1 MLFSKDHITFTLKP
15 KKTFTMSISRLNKIH
30 KVLFPVTL
38 AYAEKLPVFSID
50 DFDFN

>member
-1 MLFSKDHITFTLKP
+1 
-15 KKTFTMSISRLNKIH
+15 MSISRLNKIH

-50 DFDFN
+50 DFDFNLNDLIHLKKMINIS